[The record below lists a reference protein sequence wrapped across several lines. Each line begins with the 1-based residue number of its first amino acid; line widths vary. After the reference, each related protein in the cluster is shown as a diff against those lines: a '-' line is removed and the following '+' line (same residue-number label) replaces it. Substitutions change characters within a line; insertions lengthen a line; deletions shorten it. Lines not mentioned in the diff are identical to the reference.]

1 MEEETQQYP
10 IDSRCKD
17 CSLFQVVEE
26 MKKKIEYL
34 ENKVASLEKELEQ
47 YRKSPKDS
55 SNSSIPSS
63 QNHWNKKYHP
73 RPKLINKV

>member
-1 MEEETQQYP
+1 MREETQQYP

-34 ENKVASLEKELEQ
+34 ENKVASLKKELEQ
-47 YRKSPKDS
+47 YRKKR
-55 SNSSIPSS
+55 NT
-63 QNHWNKKYHP
+63 
-73 RPKLINKV
+73 RKLVCGLRCFLKFSESAAVCLTRI